1 VAPTTTTSPPPPSG
15 DNLVTN
21 PGFAIDTRG
30 WSTGGST
37 SGAGVTLS
45 RIAGGRTDT
54 DGFAAQLFNP
64 SAATAN
70 CVLNDSPN
78 WVAATSGGTYTASI
92 WVRPAVAGEAFT
104 LRIREYAA
112 PGGNAGPP
120 ASTTVNLSDPGTWQ
134 QVTVNFTV
142 TAATAG
148 STLDLGAYTPSAP
161 ANGVCFTA
169 DDASIT
175 LG

>member
-1 VAPTTTTSPPPPSG
+1 VSPTTTTSPPPPSG
-15 DNLVTN
+15 NNLVTN
-21 PGFAIDTRG
+21 SSFAADTQG

-45 RIAGGRTDT
+45 RIAGGRTD
-54 DGFAAQLFNP
+54 GLAAQLFNP

-78 WVAATSGGTYTASI
+78 WVAATSVGTYTASI
-92 WVRPAVAGEAFT
+92 WVRPAVAGESFT

-112 PGGNAGPP
+112 AGGSAGSPV
-120 ASTTVNLSDPGTWQ
+120 STTVKLSDPAAWQ

-148 STLDLGAYTPSAP
+148 SNLDFGAYTPSAP
-161 ANGVCFTA
+161 ANGVCFIA
-169 DDASIT
+169 DDASIA

>member
-1 VAPTTTTSPPPPSG
+1 
-15 DNLVTN
+15 
-21 PGFAIDTRG
+21 
-30 WSTGGST
+30 
-37 SGAGVTLS
+37 VTLS
-45 RIAGGRTDT
+45 RIAGGRT

-78 WVAATSGGTYTASI
+78 WVAATSVGTYTASI
-92 WVRPAVAGEAFT
+92 WVRPAVAGESFT

-112 PGGNAGPP
+112 AGGSAGSPV
-120 ASTTVNLSDPGTWQ
+120 STTVKLSDPAAWQ

-148 STLDLGAYTPSAP
+148 SNLDFGAYTPSAP
-161 ANGVCFTA
+161 ANGVCFIA
-169 DDASIT
+169 DDASIA